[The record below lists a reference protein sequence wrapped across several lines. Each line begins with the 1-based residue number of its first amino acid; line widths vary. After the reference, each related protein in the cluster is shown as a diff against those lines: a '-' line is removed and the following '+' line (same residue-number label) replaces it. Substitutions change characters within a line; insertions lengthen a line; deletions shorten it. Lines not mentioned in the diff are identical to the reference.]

1 MQESSISEKIKELR
15 TDLKMNQK
23 NFSAAIGIRQSTL
36 SSYENG
42 VVTPSIDYCSEIS
55 CLFGLVIWI
64 I

>member
-36 SSYENG
+36 SSSSISLW
-42 VVTPSIDYCSEIS
+42 VT
-55 CLFGLVIWI
+55 GLEV
-64 I
+64 